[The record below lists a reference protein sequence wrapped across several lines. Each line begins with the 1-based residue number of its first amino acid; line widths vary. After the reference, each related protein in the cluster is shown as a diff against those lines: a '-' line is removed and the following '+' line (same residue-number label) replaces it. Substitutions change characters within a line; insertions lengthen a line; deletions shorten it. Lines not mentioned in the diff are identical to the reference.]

1 MFAPSPRG
9 SASQDKNESKDGR
22 HHRQLNKTEHYT
34 SSQKEA
40 KRSLS
45 RFSESRFS
53 QKNKTQYEPSRF
65 AIDKIASN
73 IGKLCQDLCDDR
85 DEIEEAKR
93 PASRSPIRRTQD
105 SVEETKES
113 PPKNQRTFLEK
124 VRSKH
129 RKTQDITSS
138 SE

>member
-9 SASQDKNESKDGR
+9 SASQDKNESKNGR
-22 HHRQLNKTEHYT
+22 HNHQSNKTEQYT
-34 SSQKEA
+34 SSQNEA

-73 IGKLCQDLCDDR
+73 IGKLCQDLCDER
-85 DEIEEAKR
+85 DENEEEKR
-93 PASRSPIRRTQD
+93 PVSRSPIRRTQD
-105 SVEETKES
+105 SVEETKE
-113 PPKNQRTFLEK
+113 
-124 VRSKH
+124 
-129 RKTQDITSS
+129 
-138 SE
+138 